1 MRPEERLVFIDYLR
15 VIACFMVMMV
25 HAAENLYIPYLSGN
39 EENLVT
45 IASDTNRF
53 WIAFWNGG
61 IARTCVPL
69 FMIASAFL
77 LVPVKQG
84 VTMTAFYK
92 RRFLRIIPPTA
103 AFLVLYAVIP
113 PLYGAFCWEQAWT
126 YLKQIPFNFPDNA
139 GHLWFMYPL
148 ISLYI
153 IIPIVSPWLEK
164 ASAKDERLFLF
175 FFTLSTFMPFLHKL
189 VPIRYLFGE
198 CWWNNYHAM
207 WYCSGYL
214 GYLVM
219 AHYIRFHIDWSIR
232 KRIVIGAI
240 CFVAGSTYTMWS
252 HFSMTATGTPLSLP
266 LIEYAWEFC
275 TPNVLLAS
283 FGAFTLLTCIKSTH
297 TPRLVGD
304 ISRLSFGMYLM
315 HMFFIVPITQWL
327 IDGDTANPLVPAW
340 AIIPCA
346 AFLCYV
352 CCYLVS
358 KAISYLPGSK
368 YIIG

>member
-1 MRPEERLVFIDYLR
+1 
-15 VIACFMVMMV
+15 MMV

-113 PLYGAFCWEQAWT
+113 PLYGAFSWEQAWT

-148 ISLYI
+148 ISLNIHALPPQTRAYTLSLRRMLVEQL
-153 IIPIVSPWLEK
+153 PRDVVLLGLS
-164 ASAKDERLFLF
+164 RLFSHG
-175 FFTLSTFMPFLHKL
+175 TLHPFPH
-189 VPIRYLFGE
+189 
-198 CWWNNYHAM
+198 
-207 WYCSGYL
+207 
-214 GYLVM
+214 
-219 AHYIRFHIDWSIR
+219 
-232 KRIVIGAI
+232 
-240 CFVAGSTYTMWS
+240 
-252 HFSMTATGTPLSLP
+252 
-266 LIEYAWEFC
+266 
-275 TPNVLLAS
+275 
-283 FGAFTLLTCIKSTH
+283 
-297 TPRLVGD
+297 
-304 ISRLSFGMYLM
+304 
-315 HMFFIVPITQWL
+315 
-327 IDGDTANPLVPAW
+327 
-340 AIIPCA
+340 
-346 AFLCYV
+346 
-352 CCYLVS
+352 
-358 KAISYLPGSK
+358 
-368 YIIG
+368 

>member
-113 PLYGAFCWEQAWT
+113 PLYGAFSWEQAWT

-139 GHLWFMYPL
+139 GHLWFMYPF

-153 IIPIVSPWLEK
+153 IIPIVPLGWKKPLPKTNDCSFSFSRCQHSCP
-164 ASAKDERLFLF
+164 S
-175 FFTLSTFMPFLHKL
+175 STNSCL
-189 VPIRYLFGE
+189 Y
-198 CWWNNYHAM
+198 
-207 WYCSGYL
+207 
-214 GYLVM
+214 
-219 AHYIRFHIDWSIR
+219 
-232 KRIVIGAI
+232 VISSENAGGTTTTRCGTARAI
-240 CFVAGSTYTMWS
+240 
-252 HFSMTATGTPLSLP
+252 
-266 LIEYAWEFC
+266 
-275 TPNVLLAS
+275 
-283 FGAFTLLTCIKSTH
+283 
-297 TPRLVGD
+297 
-304 ISRLSFGMYLM
+304 
-315 HMFFIVPITQWL
+315 
-327 IDGDTANPLVPAW
+327 
-340 AIIPCA
+340 
-346 AFLCYV
+346 
-352 CCYLVS
+352 
-358 KAISYLPGSK
+358 
-368 YIIG
+368 